1 MRKAARIALCALVTA
16 ACLASALAPMS
27 CASKGGRQVGNATD
41 GDSSATP
48 RVSRTLAP
56 GEVSEYHGQDL
67 DPASSFPE
75 VSIKGPVEVDIAA
88 YRLVV
93 DGLVARPLS
102 LRYAEVLALPQ
113 AEKAITLHC
122 VEGWT
127 ATALWSGPLL
137 ETIIGAAGPLPAAD
151 TVVFTSADGYSTS
164 LPLADILQRHLIL
177 ASRINGIDLPA
188 ARGFPFM
195 VAAEDKWGYK
205 WARWVIGIRLSD
217 DPSYKGTWEEEG
229 YNINGD
235 EAGPRWESLPPL
247 PERGAQ

>member
-1 MRKAARIALCALVTA
+1 MRKAARIALYALATA
-16 ACLASALAPMS
+16 AGLASVLALAS
-27 CASKGGRQVGNATD
+27 CASRGEREGGKAPD
-41 GDSSATP
+41 GGSSATAG
-48 RVSRTLAP
+48 VSARLAP
-56 GEVSEYHGQDL
+56 GEVAEYHGQDL
-67 DPASSFPE
+67 DPASSIPE
-75 VSIKGPVEVDIAA
+75 VSIKGPVEVDIGS

-93 DGLVARPLS
+93 DGLVSRPLS
-102 LRYAEVLALPQ
+102 LRYAEALALPQ
-113 AEKAITLHC
+113 AEKVITLHC

-127 ATALWSGPLL
+127 STALWSGPLL
-137 ETIIGAAGPLPAAD
+137 EAIIGAAGPLPAAD

-164 LPLADILQRHLIL
+164 LPLADVLQRHLIL

-205 WARWVIGIRLSD
+205 WARWVTGIRLSD

>member
-1 MRKAARIALCALVTA
+1 MRKKTWIALCALATA
-16 ACLASALAPMS
+16 AILASALALVS
-27 CASKGGRQVGNATD
+27 CASKGERPGGKAPD
-41 GDSSATP
+41 GDSSATAGLP
-48 RVSRTLAP
+48 LRLAP
-56 GEVSEYHGQDL
+56 GEVSEYHGEHL
-67 DPASSFPE
+67 DPASSIPE
-75 VSIKGPVEVDIAA
+75 VSIKGPIEVDIAS

-93 DGLVARPLS
+93 DGLVMRSLS
-102 LRYAEVLALPQ
+102 LRYAEALALPQ
-113 AEKAITLHC
+113 AEKVITLHC

-137 ETIIGAAGPLPAAD
+137 EAIIGAAGPLPAAD
-151 TVVFTSADGYSTS
+151 TVIFTSVDGYSTS

-235 EAGPRWESLPPL
+235 EGGPRWESPPPL